1 MVNVTIDGKQA
12 SVEPGTTILSAAR
25 ALGIQIPTL
34 CHVPGLEP
42 ASSCFVCAVQIEGR
56 RGLSPSCAMPVSEG
70 MVVATNSE
78 DVRTARR
85 MALEL
90 LLSDHAGECTA
101 PCAARC
107 PAGLDIPGF
116 VYEIAAQNNAR
127 SMEFLSDR
135 LTLPGALGRICPRL
149 CEDGC
154 RRCEHDEGLAIGALH
169 RYVADRDRGARKP
182 FAPQCDPA
190 TGKSVAIV
198 GAGPAGLAAAL
209 YLRRKGHACTLFD
222 AQPEPGGML
231 RYGIPAYRLP
241 KDTLDAEIGL
251 LRTLGAEFRMGSRW
265 GDDFT
270 LAGLRQEHDA
280 VFLAV
285 GAQNAQ
291 GLRCEGEELALSG
304 VEFLEKV
311 AKGDPPLL
319 GKDVI
324 VVGGGNTA
332 MDCARS
338 ALRLDAESVHVIYRR
353 TRREMPCLMEEV
365 EAAEAEGVHVDFLVA
380 PVAVRSLDDGRRSL
394 TCQKMELGAP
404 DSSGRRRPVPVRGS
418 EFTVEC
424 STVIAAIGQS
434 VDRSL
439 AESEGLKVTG
449 WGIAA
454 DEKTLATNL
463 PGVFA
468 GGDAVLGADLAVRA
482 VAAGRMAGVAIDQF
496 LRGEKVTGQA
506 TLMEIA
512 LKPIDDT
519 ERAEIFRSIE
529 QAARVPMP
537 AIEMDRRTNS
547 FDEVETGLPDDVA
560 QREARR
566 CLSCGCRKASCCT
579 LRVIAT
585 DYGADVYRYTGDRR
599 RFTQDVSHPEI
610 VYEPGKCILCDACV
624 RIAAD
629 AGEKLGL
636 APIGRGFDVTVAV
649 PFDQPLS
656 EGLRAVARRC
666 AEACPSGALALRTD
680 RACDLEFCGPA
691 PPPESQK
698 VSRFPFRTDL

>member
-1 MVNVTIDGKQA
+1 MVTLTIDETQV
-12 SVEPGTTILSAAR
+12 SVEPGTTILEAAR
-25 ALGIQIPTL
+25 KLDIEIPTL
-34 CHVPGLEP
+34 CHVQGMEP
-42 ASSCFVCAVQIEGR
+42 AASCFVCAVQIEGR
-56 RGLSPSCAMPVSEG
+56 RGFSPSCAMPVADG
-70 MVVATNSE
+70 MVVTTNSE
-78 DVRTARR
+78 DVRTARK

-116 VYEIAAQNNAR
+116 VYEIAAQNNSR

-149 CEDGC
+149 CEEGC
-154 RRCEHDEGLAIGALH
+154 RRCEHDEGLAIGAMH
-169 RYVADRDRGARKP
+169 RYVADRNRGASQP
-182 FAPQCDPA
+182 YVPDCAPA

-209 YLRRKGHACTLFD
+209 YLRRKGHSCTLFD

-231 RYGIPAYRLP
+231 RYGIPQYRLP
-241 KDTLDAEIGL
+241 KDSLDAEIGL
-251 LRTLGAEFRMGSRW
+251 LKKVGAEFRMGSRW
-265 GDDFT
+265 GENFT
-270 LAGLRQEHDA
+270 LAELRKDYDA
-280 VFLAV
+280 VFLGI
-285 GAQNAQ
+285 GAQRAQ

-311 AKGDPPLL
+311 AKGNPPAL
-319 GKDVI
+319 GEDAI

-338 ALRLDAESVHVIYRR
+338 ALRLDANSVRVIYRR

-365 EAAEAEGVHVDFLVA
+365 EAAEAEGVRVDFLVA
-380 PVAVRSLDDGRRSL
+380 LVRLARKGEDRLVL
-394 TCQKMELGAP
+394 TCQKMELGEP
-404 DSSGRRRPVPVRGS
+404 DSSGRRRPVPVEGS

-439 AESEGLKVTG
+439 AEREGLEVTR

-454 DEKTLATNL
+454 EEKTLTTNL

-482 VAAGRMAGVAIDQF
+482 VAAGRMAGVSINQF
-496 LRGEKVTGQA
+496 LSGEKVTGET
-506 TLMEIA
+506 TLMGIA
-512 LKPIDDT
+512 LKPVNDV

-537 AIEMDRRTNS
+537 AIEMDRRKQS
-547 FDEVETGLPDDVA
+547 FEEVETGLPDEVA
-560 QREARR
+560 QQEARR
-566 CLSCGCRKASCCT
+566 CLTCGCRKASCCT

-585 DYGADVYRYTGDRR
+585 DYGVDAYRFTGDRR
-599 RFTQDVSHPEI
+599 RFSQDLSHPEI
-610 VYEPGKCILCDACV
+610 IYEPGKCIMCDACV
-624 RIAAD
+624 RIAAE
-629 AGEKLGL
+629 AGEALGL
-636 APIGRGFDVTVAV
+636 APIGRGFDVAVAV

-656 EGLRAVARRC
+656 EGLRAVAKRC
-666 AEACPSGALALRTD
+666 AEACPSGALALRTQ
-680 RACDLEFCGPA
+680 RACDLCSCGVPPA
-691 PPPESQK
+691 ESQAT
-698 VSRFPFRTDL
+698 SPFPVRSDL